1 MSITKQSLSAEDREL
16 YQRTD
21 EVLHYLWDPIHV
33 SGVPQ
38 ARDEYQSY
46 LSQVFGLVTRSA
58 SAADIADYL
67 TSIERDQMGLSITD
81 QSKERNVEV
90 ADILLDY
97 KEWINEKAEQ
107 AGPGY
112 PPQSVGSPDP

>member
-1 MSITKQSLSAEDREL
+1 MSNTKQSLSPEDREL

-33 SGVPQ
+33 SGIPQ

-46 LSQVFGLVTRSA
+46 LPQVFSLVTRCASSA
-58 SAADIADYL
+58 EIADCL

-81 QSKERNVEV
+81 QSKKRNVEV
-90 ADILLDY
+90 ADILLDH
-97 KEWINEKAEQ
+97 KEWINERAEQ
-107 AGPGY
+107 GG
-112 PPQSVGSPDP
+112 DWR